1 VTDDSNL
8 LLAERLKQRAE
19 FGLAKY
25 GVALKP
31 WDKRNT
37 VIDAI
42 EEVLDLAVYL
52 QKLAQERAEVAEFLY
67 SMAETCNGHQLY
79 VAQNRCFQL
88 AERLTADIPRIGSRS
103 EAEETS
109 PPKTTRDT
117 VWLVDDRPVDFNE
130 EYHYSSDN
138 LGVRHRGRL
147 ASDCPICLREV
158 VT

>member
-1 VTDDSNL
+1 
-8 LLAERLKQRAE
+8 LAERLKQRAE

-52 QKLAQERAEVAEFLY
+52 TKLQSEREQVAAWMGEIADWLEAEW
-67 SMAETCNGHQLY
+67 M
-79 VAQNRCFQL
+79 NRGEGVL
-88 AERLTADIPRIGSRS
+88 ADEARVWQRMLTADIPRIGSKS